1 MFKRIFLTIFILISS
16 LFSFVYADA
25 LSDVLWSSSES
36 SDYQIVNKDV
46 DNTKVEWWVQKTSK
60 IMLKLTIMIWTAV
73 FLYGGIRF
81 LLSMW
86 DDSKA
91 KKTRDTLIVS
101 VIGFIIAFWAYAIL
115 NLMQSVWHTLVNVWV
130 ETNK

>member
-1 MFKRIFLTIFILISS
+1 MFKRIFLTIFISISS

-91 KKTRDTLIVS
+91 KKTRDTLIIS
-101 VIGFIIAFWAYAIL
+101 AIGFIIAFWAYAIL